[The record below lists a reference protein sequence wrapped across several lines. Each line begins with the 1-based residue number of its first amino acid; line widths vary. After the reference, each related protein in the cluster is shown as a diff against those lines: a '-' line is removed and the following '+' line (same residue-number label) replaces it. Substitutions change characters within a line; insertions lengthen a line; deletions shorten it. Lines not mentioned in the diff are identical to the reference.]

1 MYNDLNLKVLES
13 YVEIDKIHDEI
24 NNKMFN
30 FITKATELIELS
42 DDEFQIEKTLK
53 LNKISLKGFILES
66 PCCLSLNMNN
76 IINYSLQELKN
87 YFIQYQNS
95 FNEDCSK
102 YYLAIS
108 LYELIEEIE
117 SLVDSKTNLEIESL
131 SNIIPNITIIKNID
145 KDKYEEMYLNIQKQL
160 NDYLKNEKLD
170 EKTYNICIETLNN
183 IFNFYVSGYP
193 NIPDEYL
200 YKNDG
205 S

>member
-1 MYNDLNLKVLES
+1 MYNDLNLKILES

-117 SLVDSKTNLEIESL
+117 SLVDSKTNLEI
-131 SNIIPNITIIKNID
+131 
-145 KDKYEEMYLNIQKQL
+145 
-160 NDYLKNEKLD
+160 
-170 EKTYNICIETLNN
+170 
-183 IFNFYVSGYP
+183 
-193 NIPDEYL
+193 
-200 YKNDG
+200 
-205 S
+205 

>member
-117 SLVDSKTNLEIESL
+117 SLVDSKINLEIESL
-131 SNIIPNITIIKNID
+131 SKIIPNITIIKNID

-170 EKTYNICIETLNN
+170 EKTYNICIGTLNN

>member
-1 MYNDLNLKVLES
+1 MYNDLNLKILES

-131 SNIIPNITIIKNID
+131 SKIIPNITIIKNID

-170 EKTYNICIETLNN
+170 EKTYNICIGTLNN

>member
-66 PCCLSLNMNN
+66 PCYLSLNMNN

>member
-102 YYLAIS
+102 YYLAIA

-131 SNIIPNITIIKNID
+131 SKIIPNITIIKNID

-170 EKTYNICIETLNN
+170 EKTYNICIGTLNN
-183 IFNFYVSGYP
+183 VFNFYVSGYP

>member
-1 MYNDLNLKVLES
+1 MNNDLNLKVLES
-13 YVEIDKIHDEI
+13 YVEIDKIHDAI
-24 NNKMFN
+24 NNKLFN
-30 FITKATELIELS
+30 FITKATELVELS
-42 DDEFQIEKTLK
+42 DDDYQIERTLK
-53 LNKISLKGFILES
+53 LNKISLKGFILDS
-66 PCCLSLNMNN
+66 SCCLNLSINN
-76 IINYSLQELKN
+76 IVNYSLQELKN

-117 SLVDSKTNLEIESL
+117 SLVDSKINLEIESL
-131 SNIIPNITIIKNID
+131 SKITPDITLIKDID
-145 KDKYEEMYLNIQKQL
+145 KDKYEETYLNLKEQL
-160 NDYLKNEKLD
+160 NEYFKNDKLE
-170 EKTYNICIETLNN
+170 EKTYNICIETINS
-183 IFNFYVSGYP
+183 IFNFYISGYP

>member
-1 MYNDLNLKVLES
+1 MYNDLNLKILES

-131 SNIIPNITIIKNID
+131 SKIIPNITIIKNID

-170 EKTYNICIETLNN
+170 EKTYNICIGTLNN
-183 IFNFYVSGYP
+183 VFNFYVSGYP

>member
-131 SNIIPNITIIKNID
+131 SNIIPNITIIKNIY
-145 KDKYEEMYLNIQKQL
+145 KDNTKLVSKEKIT
-160 NDYLKNEKLD
+160 LKGNL
-170 EKTYNICIETLNN
+170 
-183 IFNFYVSGYP
+183 
-193 NIPDEYL
+193 
-200 YKNDG
+200 
-205 S
+205 

>member
-1 MYNDLNLKVLES
+1 
-13 YVEIDKIHDEI
+13 
-24 NNKMFN
+24 
-30 FITKATELIELS
+30 
-42 DDEFQIEKTLK
+42 
-53 LNKISLKGFILES
+53 
-66 PCCLSLNMNN
+66 MNN

-131 SNIIPNITIIKNID
+131 SKIIPNITIIKNID

-170 EKTYNICIETLNN
+170 EKTYNICIGTLNN

-200 YKNDG
+200 YKNNKKYTN
-205 S
+205 

>member
-1 MYNDLNLKVLES
+1 MNNDLNLQVLES
-13 YVEIDKIHDEI
+13 YVEIDKIHDAI
-24 NNKMFN
+24 NNKLFN
-30 FITKATELIELS
+30 FITKATELVELS
-42 DDEFQIEKTLK
+42 DDDYQIERTLK
-53 LNKISLKGFILES
+53 LNKISLKGFILDS
-66 PCCLSLNMNN
+66 SCCLNLSINN
-76 IINYSLQELKN
+76 IVNYSLQELKN

-117 SLVDSKTNLEIESL
+117 SLVDSKINLEIESL
-131 SNIIPNITIIKNID
+131 SKITPDITLIKDID
-145 KDKYEEMYLNIQKQL
+145 KDKYEETYLNLKEQL
-160 NDYLKNEKLD
+160 NEYFKNDKLE
-170 EKTYNICIETLNN
+170 EKTYNICIETINS
-183 IFNFYVSGYP
+183 IFNFYINGYP

>member
-87 YFIQYQNS
+87 YFIQYQDS

-131 SNIIPNITIIKNID
+131 SKIIPNITIIKNID